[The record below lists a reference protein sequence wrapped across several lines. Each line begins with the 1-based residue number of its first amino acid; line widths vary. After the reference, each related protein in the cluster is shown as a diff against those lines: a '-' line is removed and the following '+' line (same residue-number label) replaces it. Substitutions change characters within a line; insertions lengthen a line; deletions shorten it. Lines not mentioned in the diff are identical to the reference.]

1 MQRSYAGPAVR
12 GFPVSTVLALVAPIS
27 IADVAVAQE
36 FNLAI
41 RNHKFEPTEIR
52 VPAGKRVSIYVSN
65 EDATPEEFESSA
77 LKVEKVIPGKSKG
90 LVRVGPLAPG
100 GSEST
105 AEFHSKP
112 PKGSLI
118 ANKHKC

>member
-1 MQRSYAGPAVR
+1 MQRSYAGPAMR
-12 GFPVSTVLALVAPIS
+12 GFAVSTVLALVAPIS

-100 GSEST
+100 RYEFIG
-105 AEFHSKP
+105 EFHSDTA
-112 PKGSLI
+112 KGVVI
-118 ANKHKC
+118 AE

>member
-1 MQRSYAGPAVR
+1 MR
-12 GFPVSTVLALVAPIS
+12 GFAVSTVLALVAPIS

-65 EDATPEEFESSA
+65 EDATPEEFESVSM
-77 LKVEKVIPGKSKG
+77 KVEKVITGKSKG
-90 LVRVGPLAPG
+90 VVRIGPLDQGRYEFFGDFNQA
-100 GSEST
+100 T
-105 AEFHSKP
+105 AQ
-112 PKGSLI
+112 GVMI
-118 ANKHKC
+118 AE